1 MAVESAAVDA
11 LSFEQAM
18 AELEG
23 IVRALETGKSD
34 LARAIADY
42 ERGTTLR
49 RHCESML
56 AEAEMKVQA
65 IVEGRAGD
73 GTTAIT
79 LREVE

>member
-1 MAVESAAVDA
+1 MAVELASVSG

-18 AELEG
+18 AELEE

-42 ERGTTLR
+42 ERGTALR

-65 IVEGRAGD
+65 IVEGKAGVE
-73 GTTAIT
+73 TTSVSM
-79 LREVE
+79 REVE